1 VKEEGVSAAK
11 QTLEERSINTIRG
24 LAIDAVERA
33 NSGHPGLP
41 LGAAPMAYVL
51 WQRHL
56 RHNPRNPA
64 WPDRDRF
71 VLSGGHGS
79 MLPYAL
85 LHLTGYPVT
94 MDDLRQFRQWG
105 SHTPGHPEFRVTPGI
120 EATTGPL
127 GQGLANAVGMAIA
140 ERHLAHRFNRPGH
153 TIVDHRTYVLC
164 SDGDMMEGVAA
175 EAASVAGHL
184 RLSRMVVLYDAN
196 EISLDGPTSLTFT
209 EDVGAR
215 FKAYGWDVRSVADA
229 DHDLKGIDAALRA
242 ARENTERPSL
252 IILRTTI
259 GFGSPNKA
267 GTYQVH
273 GSPLGAEEAKLTK
286 KALGLDPETAFA
298 VADDVRQ
305 HFETA
310 IERGS
315 RLEED
320 WRARFA
326 AYQSAHADLAEQWR
340 QAMGGELPPQWDGD
354 IPNFDAGE
362 KLATREA
369 SGKVM
374 NAIAARVPSFLGG
387 DADLSSST
395 KTALKG
401 GGSFDGTSGSG
412 RNLHYGVR
420 EHAMGAISNGL
431 AYHGGV
437 RAFAST
443 FFVFSDYMRPPV
455 RLAAMNGLPVIYVWT
470 HDSVALGEDGPT
482 HQPIEHLASL
492 RALPN
497 LIVLR
502 PADANETAEAWRFA
516 MGWTE
521 GPVALVLTRQK
532 VSALPEIRDAAHAGV
547 PRGAYVVVDAEGGGP
562 DAVIVATGSEVAVAM
577 EARSLL
583 HADGVRARVVSMPSW
598 ELFERQ
604 SGVYQESV
612 LAPAVAARVS
622 VEAGA
627 TLGWSRYLGPE
638 GRAIGIDRF
647 GASAPAAVNMEKFG
661 LTAEQVA
668 ATVRELVHGS
678 MPR

>member
-1 VKEEGVSAAK
+1 VKEDGVSA
-11 QTLEERSINTIRG
+11 
-24 LAIDAVERA
+24 AIDAVERA

-51 WQRHL
+51 WQNHL

-85 LHLTGYPVT
+85 LHLTGYSVT
-94 MDDLRQFRQWG
+94 MDDLQQFRQWG
-105 SHTPGHPEFRVTPGI
+105 SRTPGHPEFRVTPGI

-140 ERHLAHRFNRPGH
+140 ERHLARRFNRPGH
-153 TIVDHRTYVLC
+153 TIVDHWTYALC

-175 EAASVAGHL
+175 EAASIAGHL
-184 RLSRMVVLYDAN
+184 RLSRLVVLYDAN
-196 EISLDGPTSLTFT
+196 EISLDGPTSMTFS
-209 EDVGAR
+209 EDVGMR
-215 FKAYGWDVRSVADA
+215 FESYGWDVRSVADG
-229 DHDLKGIDAALRA
+229 DHDLQGVDAALKA
-242 ARENTERPSL
+242 AREDTERPSL
-252 IILRTTI
+252 IIVRTTI

-273 GSPLGAEEAKLTK
+273 GSPLGADEAKLTK
-286 KALGLDPETAFA
+286 SALGLDPEAAFA
-298 VADDVRQ
+298 VADDVRR
-305 HFETA
+305 HFEAA
-310 IERGS
+310 IERGA
-315 RLEED
+315 RLEQD
-320 WRARFA
+320 WNDRFA
-326 AYQSAHADLAEQWR
+326 AYKTAHCDLAVEWQ
-340 QAMGGELPPQWDGD
+340 QTMDGALPAGWDAD
-354 IPNFDAGE
+354 IPTFDAGE

-374 NAIAARVPSFLGG
+374 NALATRVPFFLGG

-395 KTALKG
+395 KTALEG
-401 GGSFDGTSGSG
+401 VGSFEGLRGSG

-437 RAFAST
+437 RTFAST

-470 HDSVALGEDGPT
+470 HDSVAVGEDGPT
-482 HQPIEHLASL
+482 HQPIEQLASL

-497 LIVLR
+497 LVVLR

-532 VSALPEIRDAAHAGV
+532 IAAVPEIREAARAGV
-547 PRGAYVVVDAEGGGP
+547 PRGAYVVADAEGGGP
-562 DAVIVATGSEVAVAM
+562 EAVIIATGSEVSVAM
-577 EARSLL
+577 EARLLL

-604 SGVYQESV
+604 SGVYRESV
-612 LAPAVAARVS
+612 LAPGVAARVS
-622 VEAGA
+622 VEAAA
-627 TLGWSRYLGPE
+627 TLGWSRYLGTE

-647 GASAPAAVNMEKFG
+647 GASAPASVNMEKFG
-661 LTAEQVA
+661 FTAEQVA
-668 ATVRELVHGS
+668 ATVRELVHR
-678 MPR
+678 PKQR